1 VDTYHHPMAKDREP
15 TQETPQGER
24 IPVPKRKDVL
34 GDLAKV
40 AKAKPRNDSD
50 AGESGAEDQQGE

>member
-1 VDTYHHPMAKDREP
+1 MREEP
-15 TQETPQGER
+15 TQETPGGTK

-40 AKAKPRNDSD
+40 AKTNPRKESESD
-50 AGESGAEDQQGE
+50 AGEGSTEDQQGE

>member
-1 VDTYHHPMAKDREP
+1 MATDSEP
-15 TQETPQGER
+15 TQETPGGAT

-40 AKAKPRNDSD
+40 AKAKPRKESD
-50 AGESGAEDQQGE
+50 AGEGSAEDQQGE